1 MTDYIIEFGQNT
13 LRKTFRTDGEAVDFC
28 EILINEY
35 ECNGY
40 MHIMKQIEY
49 EDHLGYGYYWAV
61 IWTNK

>member
-1 MTDYIIEFGQNT
+1 MDYIIEFGENT

-40 MHIMKQIEY
+40 MHIMKQVEY
-49 EDHLGYGYYWAV
+49 EDHLGYGYYWAI